1 MQTIIRV
8 EGVLPMAGEPVRRR
22 AALIIED
29 ERILDVLS
37 WEDAGLAY
45 PQATVVTYEG
55 AWALPGFIDAHVH
68 LCFSGGVDA
77 LHDILVEKDDEALL
91 TLRMV
96 QNCQAA
102 LSAGVTTLRDCGA
115 GGNAVY
121 RLREAVREGRVVG
134 SHIIACGQ
142 PFTITGGHCWFLNR
156 EVEGVEDVR
165 RCARQSM
172 KDGAEFLK
180 MMISGGHMTPG
191 SGGTVLQYTPEEVR
205 AMVYEANMRG
215 KMTAAHVHSTESIRI
230 AVHAGISTLEHMSF
244 IGSNG
249 GIEYDPAV
257 VDVMAANGQ
266 IFSPAFCACYYFPLD
281 DQPPE
286 KQAEWRRF
294 REGRMDVSRRI
305 LGQGVRM
312 ALSSDA
318 GCDMTL
324 FCNFAEM
331 MLMAHE
337 QLRLS
342 PMDILT
348 AVTRNAAECC
358 GIQDRAGTLEKGKR
372 ADITLLARDPLVDL
386 TATREVR
393 AVYKSGKL
401 SVENGRIIL

>member
-1 MQTIIRV
+1 MITSIRV

-22 AALIIED
+22 AALVIED
-29 ERILDVLS
+29 ERILDLLS
-37 WEDAGLAY
+37 WEDAARAY
-45 PQATVVTYEG
+45 PQATTVTHEG

-68 LCFSGGVDA
+68 LAFSGGEDA
-77 LHDILVEKDDEALL
+77 LRDILAEKDDEARL

-102 LSAGVTTLRDCGA
+102 LSAGVTTMRDCGA
-115 GGNAVY
+115 GGHSVY
-121 RLREAVREGRVVG
+121 RLRDALREGRLTG
-134 SHIIACGQ
+134 SHIVACGQ
-142 PFTITGGHCWFLNR
+142 PFTVTGGHCWFLNR

-191 SGGTVLQYTPEEVR
+191 SGGTVLQYSPEEVR
-205 AMVYEANMRG
+205 AMVHEANMRG

-230 AVHAGISTLEHMSF
+230 AVQAGISTLEHMSF
-244 IGSNG
+244 IGSKG
-249 GIEYDPAV
+249 GIDYDPAV
-257 VDVMAANGQ
+257 VDAMAANGQ

-281 DQPPE
+281 DQSPE

-294 REGRMDVSRRI
+294 REGRFDVSRRI
-305 LGQGVRM
+305 LAQGVRM

-318 GCDMTL
+318 GCDMTR
-324 FCNFAEM
+324 FANFAEM
-331 MLMAHE
+331 LLMAHE

-342 PMDILT
+342 PMEILT

-358 GIQDRAGTLEKGKR
+358 DIHDCAGTLEKGKR
-372 ADITLLARDPLVDL
+372 ADITLLSRDPLADL
-386 TATREVR
+386 AATREVK
-393 AVYKSGKL
+393 AVYKSGRL
-401 SVENGRIIL
+401 VVDRGNLVL